1 MLLDLANACCCF
13 LFRFA
18 FVIMCLIAN
27 AFKARSCLRMHAIE
41 SPLCYWNNMKEKGNV
56 DIQTNQ
62 CGLGGEI
69 LVSSTLSSYVIGLKG
84 HISSTNWL
92 PIMQSVSL

>member
-1 MLLDLANACCCF
+1 MFFLLFVFRLDILSSMLLDLANACCCF
-13 LFRFA
+13 FF
-18 FVIMCLIAN
+18 
-27 AFKARSCLRMHAIE
+27 
-41 SPLCYWNNMKEKGNV
+41 
-56 DIQTNQ
+56 QTNQ